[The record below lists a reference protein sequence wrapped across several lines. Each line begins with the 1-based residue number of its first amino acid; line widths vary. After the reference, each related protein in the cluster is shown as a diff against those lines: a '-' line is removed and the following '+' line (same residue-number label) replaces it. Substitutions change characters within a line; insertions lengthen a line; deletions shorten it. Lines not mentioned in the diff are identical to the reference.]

1 MRRLICR
8 TALASL
14 PLFALAAPGI
24 ALGESLKEGIVGTWR
39 LASIYN
45 EENGVKRHVY
55 GENPVG
61 LFISIVPDTSASF
74 SRSRT
79 CRSSRSRIG

>member
-24 ALGESLKEGIVGTWR
+24 ALGESLKEGIVGAWR

-45 EENGVKRHVY
+45 EENGVKRHV
-55 GENPVG
+55 
-61 LFISIVPDTSASF
+61 
-74 SRSRT
+74 
-79 CRSSRSRIG
+79 

>member
-1 MRRLICR
+1 MRTERGMRGLICR

-24 ALGESLKEGIVGTWR
+24 ALSESLKEGIVGAWR

-45 EENGVKRHVY
+45 EENGVKRHV
-55 GENPVG
+55 
-61 LFISIVPDTSASF
+61 
-74 SRSRT
+74 
-79 CRSSRSRIG
+79 